1 MAAGIV
7 AGVWGI
13 EVRTAL
19 SSQTFESPTVAAE
32 IGARVNHSDRV
43 VFLSPFYG
51 LPLQYLGEFTGAY
64 WPRRIEYWLYRRKGE
79 RELSVSERLAALGF
93 EPEYFVVTH
102 FREYANHHDDLRT
115 FLEQRCEALAVTA
128 AYRIY
133 GRCAR
138 GDRRTSSSGQL
149 GDGSPLTNA
158 SVTSAVVRTRSRS

>member
-13 EVRTAL
+13 EIRIPP
-19 SSQTFESPTVAAE
+19 SGQTFESPTVAAE
-32 IGARVNHSDRV
+32 IGERVNHSDRV

-64 WPRRIEYWLYRRKGE
+64 WPRRIEYWLYRRKGA

-93 EPEYFVVTH
+93 EPEYFVITH

-115 FLEQRCEALAVTA
+115 FLEQRCEALAVTD

-133 GRCAR
+133 GRCTS
-138 GDRRTSSSGQL
+138 GDRRTRASGRPGGGPSMGSSPRVS
-149 GDGSPLTNA
+149 T
-158 SVTSAVVRTRSRS
+158 VVRARSRS